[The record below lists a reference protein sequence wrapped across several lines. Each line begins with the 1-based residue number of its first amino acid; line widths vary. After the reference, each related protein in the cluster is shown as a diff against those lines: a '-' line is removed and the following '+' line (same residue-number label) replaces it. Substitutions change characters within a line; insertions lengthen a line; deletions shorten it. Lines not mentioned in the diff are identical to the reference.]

1 MMRSCSKKR
10 FEDPFSYRFQAV
22 FLLPKIMDNFSEL
35 SVSATLKDNLTRAKF
50 TALTPIQAGA
60 IPPALEGKDVLG
72 TAQTGTGKTLAFLI
86 PILNCLMR
94 AQGRG
99 VQALVLV
106 PTRELAMQVY
116 DTFLHIGRATGIR
129 AALVVGGLAESRQ
142 LMDIR
147 GGARL
152 VIATPG
158 RLEDYIK
165 RKLVIMSGVQILVL
179 DEADRMVDM
188 GFLPQMKTILR
199 DLPKERQTMCFSAT
213 LDRSV
218 AHLVQEYL
226 KNPVRISIGSETNA
240 PASVQLQAY
249 VVSHDQKFPLLCHLL
264 TTQTGTFLIFARTKH
279 GADKLAHR
287 LVQSGFS
294 AGAIHGGR
302 TQSQRTRALQG
313 FKNKMPR
320 VLVATDVAARGIH
333 VTGIAHVVNYD
344 MPQVPDDF
352 IHRVGRTG
360 RAEASGVASSFV
372 TAEDISMMHIIER
385 RLGRK
390 VERMPIPADLP
401 RDVRPMSQ
409 PVQRRFTPR
418 SPSVYSSRSGSTPTR
433 SYHAPSSSPRGP
445 VGGGARRSPSGAFSN
460 RARSARPYRE
470 RY

>member
-1 MMRSCSKKR
+1 M
-10 FEDPFSYRFQAV
+10 Q
-22 FLLPKIMDNFSEL
+22 NFSEL
-35 SVSATLKDNLTRAKF
+35 SVSPALKDNLARAKF
-50 TALTPIQAGA
+50 TMPTPIQADA

-86 PILNCLMR
+86 PIIDRLMR
-94 AQGRG
+94 AQRRG

-106 PTRELAMQVY
+106 PTRELAMQIY
-116 DTFLHIGRATGIR
+116 DTFLLTGRNTGIR

-165 RKLVIMSGVQILVL
+165 RKLVVMSGVEILVL

-226 KNPVRISIGSETNA
+226 KNPIRVSIGLETRA
-240 PASVQLQAY
+240 AELVELQAY

-264 TTQTGTFLIFARTKH
+264 RVQSGTFLIFARTKH

-287 LVQSGFS
+287 LSQSGFS

-333 VTGIAHVVNYD
+333 VAGIAHVVNYD

-352 IHRVGRTG
+352 VHRVGRTG
-360 RAEASGVASSFV
+360 RVGASGVASSFV
-372 TAEDISMMHIIER
+372 TAEDISMMHTIER

-390 VERMPIPADLP
+390 IERMPIPADLP
-401 RDVRPMSQ
+401 RDVRPISQ
-409 PVQRRFTPR
+409 PVQRRFTSSR
-418 SPSVYSSRSGSTPTR
+418 SPSYSSRIGSTPMR
-433 SYHAPSSSPRGP
+433 SYHVPSSARGSS
-445 VGGGARRSPSGAFSN
+445 GGGSRRSSNGVSSN
-460 RARSARPYRE
+460 RPRPSRPYRE
-470 RY
+470 QY